1 MKDPRPTA
9 ASCRQ
14 TNLPPAGLRAAVV
27 TLALSMLGLAA
38 AAAPAS
44 DRPLEVVVAGT
55 SFRGTAGEQQWIDFE
70 KRAKAAS
77 RGAIRMKMLVR
88 GELGPEEQIVSG
100 LRRGRVNY
108 ANLSALSASTI
119 VPEISVLY
127 APYLF
132 DSEAESDFVFDTYL
146 VPEFRKLFAQ
156 RGLEFIVF
164 YELGFQQL
172 WSRKKPILVPAD
184 ARGVRFRVSAGKSS
198 EIFGRAIGADL
209 IPVSFADLLPSLQTG
224 LVEAG
229 ENGITL
235 YARTGTAGEAPHLS
249 LTNHGLALSV
259 IVADKRWWD
268 RLQPA
273 QQKILRESFPTAQW
287 IRNATRAEIAGDLRD
302 AAKLKIKVHRLT
314 PAQRAEWVRAL
325 RGSQAELVRATGGD
339 SQRIYDGVLAAK
351 KAFAARAAAAKP
363 AAPATPAAAP
373 AAPAPRPASR

>member
-1 MKDPRPTA
+1 VKHPIRT
-9 ASCRQ
+9 
-14 TNLPPAGLRAAVV
+14 LPPRATRSALRRALHASLAFGAALFAGLPGVANAQGAA
-27 TLALSMLGLAA
+27 
-38 AAAPAS
+38 
-44 DRPLEVVVAGT
+44 RPLEVIVAGT
-55 SFRGTAGEQQWIDFE
+55 SFRGTAGEQQWIDFQ
-70 KRAKAAS
+70 KRAESAS
-77 RGAIRMKMLVR
+77 RGGIKMKMLVR

-108 ANLSALSASTI
+108 ANLSALAASTI

-132 DSEAESDFVFDTYL
+132 ESEAEADFIFDTYL
-146 VPEFRKLFAQ
+146 TPEFRKLFAK

-164 YELGFQQL
+164 YDLGFQQL

-184 ARGVRFRVSAGKSS
+184 ARGVRFRVSAGKAS

-224 LVEAG
+224 LIEAG

-287 IRNATRAEIAGDLRD
+287 IREATRAEIAGDLRD
-302 AAKLKIKVHRLT
+302 AAKLKIQVHRLT

-325 RGSQAELVRATGGD
+325 RGSQSELVRATGGE

-351 KAFAARAAAAKP
+351 KAFAARAPVAKP
-363 AAPATPAAAP
+363 APKPTGT
-373 AAPAPRPASR
+373 